1 MQKVLILRISTLA
14 DVAVRYLLLFLGLA
28 VMSLGIA
35 FAIRSDLGTT
45 PISSVPYVLSIITP
59 LTMGTLMIAMN
70 LVFLLGQILLLRRRF
85 PLIQLLQIPV
95 LFIFGLFNDLA
106 LWLVRGVDHS
116 AYWQQWALVVIGIV
130 FVGIGVTLQ
139 VRARATPLAGE
150 ALILTISNELIRKF
164 GARKPLRFSSVK
176 IQFDTTLVLSAVVL
190 SLVFAHEV
198 VGVREGTVA
207 AALLVGVV
215 VQVTMRLLPS
225 ARPEEQTATRTVET
239 TPPR

>member
-95 LFIFGLFNDLA
+95 LFIFGLFNDLE
-106 LWLVRGVDHS
+106 
-116 AYWQQWALVVIGIV
+116 IG
-130 FVGIGVTLQ
+130 
-139 VRARATPLAGE
+139 RAH
-150 ALILTISNELIRKF
+150 
-164 GARKPLRFSSVK
+164 V
-176 IQFDTTLVLSAVVL
+176 
-190 SLVFAHEV
+190 
-198 VGVREGTVA
+198 
-207 AALLVGVV
+207 
-215 VQVTMRLLPS
+215 
-225 ARPEEQTATRTVET
+225 
-239 TPPR
+239 

>member
-1 MQKVLILRISTLA
+1 MFHSNKLVDTTL
-14 DVAVRYLLLFLGLA
+14 RYLLLFLGLA

-59 LTMGTLMIAMN
+59 LTVGTLMVLMN

-85 PLIQLLQIPV
+85 PPVQLLQIPV
-95 LFIFGLFNDLA
+95 LFIFGLFNDLS
-106 LWLVRGVDHS
+106 LWLLRGVGHS
-116 AYWQQWALVVIGIV
+116 AYWQQWILVLIGIV
-130 FVGIGVTLQ
+130 LVGLGVVLQ
-139 VRARATPLAGE
+139 IKARATPLAGE
-150 ALILTISNELIRKF
+150 AFILTISNELIRRF
-164 GARKPLRFSSVK
+164 GAKKPLRFSSVK

-190 SLVFAHEV
+190 SLIFTREV

-215 VQVTMRLLPS
+215 VQVILRFFPPARGGEEAPS
-225 ARPEEQTATRTVET
+225 RTVDT
-239 TPPR
+239 SPPR